1 MTTIEKL
8 NAIPKVVY
16 VTREQYGMP
25 EYDVY
30 YGDYGYAAF
39 KLDMNVHDEGVNLF
53 YAQRHNGEYYELWSV
68 HAAVYEPIEGT
79 EDLFHGGLGECLEY
93 CLDETIKH
101 FTEHIDEYSGVET
114 FSGYSYDEKG
124 GPEHGED

>member
-53 YAQRHNGEYYELWSV
+53 YAQRHNGEYYGLR
-68 HAAVYEPIEGT
+68 EPYISRMK
-79 EDLFHGGLGECLEY
+79 LLERIFGS
-93 CLDETIKH
+93 DFFKE
-101 FTEHIDEYSGVET
+101 EE
-114 FSGYSYDEKG
+114 
-124 GPEHGED
+124 